1 MVGDNNNN
9 NESILER
16 IAKKDGNA
24 CFKVTDN
31 QVKRGRNMDKSLH
44 LNCYVCQKYL
54 ELDGETAYK
63 QTTFRCY
70 DCKMPLC
77 KKDSS
82 DPTIGRDKSCVDE
95 HLESQCKVVGCFGD
109 DRQYNIFSKEK
120 QVQLVSRWRTRY
132 NRVREA
138 V

>member
-1 MVGDNNNN
+1 MG
-9 NESILER
+9 
-16 IAKKDGNA
+16 
-24 CFKVTDN
+24 
-31 QVKRGRNMDKSLH
+31 KSLH

-63 QTTFRCY
+63 QTMFRCY
-70 DCKMPLC
+70 DGKMPLADC
-77 KKDSS
+77 S